1 MAEFSRQPQSAP
13 PQVGAFQKLLDVIE
27 YIGNKFPSPFM
38 LFTILGLMVLILS
51 WVFDGATASYIGKGG
66 KPTVVKVVSLLNAD
80 GFRYIL
86 EDMVKNFVNFPPLGL
101 VVVMML
107 AMGLAEATG
116 LVSAFVR
123 RIMLGVPSWAVT
135 STVFFLGINGNLA
148 SDAATVFIPAAAA
161 AVYASMGRNPL
172 MGMSVAFAA
181 VQAGFSANILP
192 AGTDALLAGITQ
204 SAIGTIPQTANSP
217 VHPLINYYLMSS
229 SVIILTIVGTLIAE
243 KVVGPR
249 LDRLH
254 PVTEFGLKVSEHE
267 LTPEEK
273 KGLRYAGWAALAYIA
288 LLLILLVPEN
298 GLLRNPKTHAILPN
312 SPFLSGIIPILF
324 FFFMTV
330 GIAFGIGKGVIKK
343 ESDIGK
349 FMGQGVAGIISFI
362 VTAFSAAQFIAWFNK
377 SNLATVMAIKGADL
391 LKALDFTGVSLIIAF
406 ILFSA
411 FVDLFI
417 VSGSAK
423 WLILAP
429 VFVPMF
435 GLLGY
440 EPALTQAAYRIGE
453 SSVNSITP
461 LNYYLPVMLGIM
473 AKYAGNDAKVGMG
486 TLVSMQLPFGIAFLV
501 AWTAWLM
508 VFIFFNLPLGPG
520 AKIYL

>member
-1 MAEFSRQPQSAP
+1 MSNPAVKHRVEDKKS
-13 PQVGAFQKLLDVIE
+13 GFQRFLDVVE
-27 YIGNKFPSPFM
+27 TVGNKFPSPFM
-38 LFTILGLMVLILS
+38 LFSILAMIVLFLS
-51 WVFDGATASYIGKGG
+51 FIFEGVSATYIGKGG
-66 KPTVVKVVSLLNAD
+66 TPAVVKVVSLLNAD

-86 EDMVKNFVNFPPLGL
+86 TDMVKNFINFPPLGL

-123 RIMLGVPSWAVT
+123 KIMLGVPSWAITVT
-135 STVFFLGINGNLA
+135 IFILGINGNLA
-148 SDAATVFIPAAAA
+148 SDAATVFVPAAAA
-161 AVYASMGRNPL
+161 AVFASMGKNPL

-181 VQAGFSANILP
+181 TQAGFSANFLP

-204 SAIGTIPQTANSP
+204 SAIKTVPQTANSP

-229 SVIILTIVGTLIAE
+229 SVVILAIVGTFIAE

-249 LDRLH
+249 MDRLH
-254 PVTEFGLKVSEHE
+254 PMSFDLSASDHA
-267 LTPEEK
+267 LTPEEH
-273 KGLRYAGWAALAYIA
+273 KGLKYAGWATLGYVV
-288 LLLILLVPEN
+288 LLLVLMVPEN
-298 GLLRNPKTHAILPN
+298 GLLRDPKTHAIIPN

-324 FFFMTV
+324 FFFMTI
-330 GIAFGIGKGVIKK
+330 GIAFGIGKGSIKK
-343 ESDIGK
+343 EADIGK
-349 FMGQGVAGIISFI
+349 YMGQGLAGVLSFI

-377 SNLATVMAIKGADL
+377 SNLATVLAIKGAEL
-391 LKALDFTGVSLIIAF
+391 LKAFDFTGIPLIIAL

-411 FVDLFI
+411 FIDLFI
-417 VSGSAK
+417 ISGSAK

-453 SSVNSITP
+453 SSVNSVTP

-473 AKYAGNDAKVGMG
+473 AKYAGDNKVGMG
-486 TLVSMQLPFGIAFLV
+486 TLVAMQLPFGIGFLLS
-501 AWTAWLM
+501 WTAWLL
-508 VFIFFNLPLGPG
+508 VFVLFNLPLGPG
-520 AKIYL
+520 VGVFLK

>member
-1 MAEFSRQPQSAP
+1 MAEISRQTPHAP
-13 PQVGAFQKLLDVIE
+13 PQVGAFQKFLDVIE
-27 YIGNKFPSPFM
+27 FIGNKFPSPFM
-38 LFTILGLMVLILS
+38 LFAILGLIVLVLS

-66 KPTVVKVVSLLNAD
+66 KPVVVKVVNLLNAD

-86 EDMVKNFVNFPPLGL
+86 QDMVKNFVNFPPLGL

-116 LVSAFVR
+116 FVSAFVR

-135 STVFFLGINGNLA
+135 STIFFLGINGNLA

-161 AVYASMGRNPL
+161 AVFASMGRNPL

-181 VQAGFSANILP
+181 TQAGFSANVLP

-229 SVIILTIVGTLIAE
+229 SVIVLTIVGTLIAE

-254 PVTEFGLKVSEHE
+254 PVTGFDMKASDHA
-267 LTPEEK
+267 LTAEEK
-273 KGLRYAGWAALAYIA
+273 KGLRYAGWAALGYVA

-298 GLLRNPKTHAILPN
+298 GLLRDPKTHAILPK
-312 SPFLSGIIPILF
+312 SPFLDGIIPLLF

-343 ESDIGK
+343 ESDVAK
-349 FMGQGVAGIISFI
+349 FMGQGLSGILSFI

-406 ILFSA
+406 VLFCA

-473 AKYAGNDAKVGMG
+473 AKYSSNTKVGMG
-486 TLVSMQLPFGIAFLV
+486 TLVSMQLPFGIGFLV

-508 VFIFFNLPLGPG
+508 VFILLDLPLGPG
-520 AKIYL
+520 VKIYL